1 MTISKFIFLLE
12 RLIEAGDS
20 EFVVDTTMLAEN
32 QIVVTGLDMRDS
44 FTLTIDKVAEQDNEK

>member
-44 FTLTIDKVAEQDNEK
+44 FTLTIDKVAE